1 MNLAVLHLE
10 KRVYSRQEMAELFG
24 LNLADNGHFKRNL
37 ERKLQNLGYGYEYS
51 TESVEITHI
60 PATDVERLKMI
71 LIVVFGLDVQTDPY
85 AFSCFL
91 CAFDDIPGFESMPW
105 EERADAFYREYGLSV
120 AARTLSNWCSKL
132 FNESIAAKSEERTF
146 WKTEKANGIL
156 VRSPIAS
163 DDEKMRQY
171 YEERFAL
178 VQEFQKKNQEDGL
191 SPKEAWQN
199 AWSSAIHQMW
209 EKYHCCY
216 YSCKTI
222 LLGAF
227 SLDERIILQDIYELS
242 RNIRGKLFQQ
252 QQKEDGFK
260 F

>member
-1 MNLAVLHLE
+1 MNLAVMYLE
-10 KRVYSRQEMAELFG
+10 KRVYSRQEMAELFD
-24 LNLADNGHFKRNL
+24 LNLADNRHFKRNL
-37 ERKLQNLGYGYEYS
+37 ERKLQNLGYGYRYS
-51 TESVEITHI
+51 TASVEITHI
-60 PATDVERLKMI
+60 PTTDVERLKII

-120 AARTLSNWCSKL
+120 AARTLSNWCCKL

-146 WKTEKANGIL
+146 WKTENANGVL

-171 YEERFAL
+171 YEERIAL
-178 VQEFQKKNQEDGL
+178 VEELQKEYQKDGL

-199 AWSSAIHQMW
+199 AWSEAIHRMW

-216 YSCKTI
+216 YSCQTI

-227 SLDERIILQDIYELS
+227 SQDDRIILQDIYELS
-242 RNIRGKLFQQ
+242 RNIRGELFQQ